1 MSKTSIARV
10 WYAAIA
16 VQVLIAISI
25 RGVLSWQDIN
35 GEFSTPIGRVVNM
48 FCYFTIQSNI
58 LVGVV
63 ALLLAINT
71 KRDSTRFFV
80 AQLTGLVCVLVA
92 GVVYHILLASEE
104 HLEGLTVLTNF
115 VVHTSAPIMFTLGW
129 LFFNDHGRTT
139 WRIVRLSLLFPI
151 GWAIF
156 AMIRGA
162 IIHYYPYPFM
172 DVVDLGYATA
182 LINMG
187 VVTVFF
193 IALFVGVHLLDR
205 KIANLIGFKV

>member
-115 VVHTSAPIMFTLGW
+115 VVHTSAP
-129 LFFNDHGRTT
+129 
-139 WRIVRLSLLFPI
+139 
-151 GWAIF
+151 
-156 AMIRGA
+156 
-162 IIHYYPYPFM
+162 
-172 DVVDLGYATA
+172 
-182 LINMG
+182 
-187 VVTVFF
+187 
-193 IALFVGVHLLDR
+193 
-205 KIANLIGFKV
+205 